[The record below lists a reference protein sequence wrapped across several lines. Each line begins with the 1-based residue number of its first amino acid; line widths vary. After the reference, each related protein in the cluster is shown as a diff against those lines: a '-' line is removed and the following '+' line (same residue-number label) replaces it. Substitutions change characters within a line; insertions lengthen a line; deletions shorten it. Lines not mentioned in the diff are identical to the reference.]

1 VAVKTVFPND
11 VDFAG
16 MCVAAVTLSF
26 YSRRGRVMGGTDDIV
41 GD

>member
-1 VAVKTVFPND
+1 VAVKALFLND

-16 MCVAAVTLSF
+16 MCVAAATPSF
-26 YSRRGRVMGGTDDIV
+26 YSRRAWAIGGTDDIL